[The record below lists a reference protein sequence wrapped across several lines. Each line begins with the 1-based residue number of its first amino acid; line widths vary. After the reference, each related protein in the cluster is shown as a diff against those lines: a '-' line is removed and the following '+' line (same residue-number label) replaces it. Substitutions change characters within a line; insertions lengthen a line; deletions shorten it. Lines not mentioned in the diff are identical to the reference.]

1 MGKIIIV
8 FDILQVN
15 WNNKGIAEIFLDLS
29 GILKYVWILKTSHE
43 NFEFKVKSY
52 IILTQYYTNLSKQ
65 LKKKKTEGSD
75 FEYD

>member
-15 WNNKGIAEIFLDLS
+15 WNNKGITEIFLDLS
-29 GILKYVWILKTSHE
+29 GILIYVWILKTSRE

>member
-29 GILKYVWILKTSHE
+29 GILKYV
-43 NFEFKVKSY
+43 
-52 IILTQYYTNLSKQ
+52 
-65 LKKKKTEGSD
+65 
-75 FEYD
+75 